1 MKHVFTCI
9 LLLLTCV
16 GYAREWKSLRQYRNI
31 NGSDSIAQG
40 HWLKKDRKRN
50 TATWQAA
57 NQYNILTADGYAH
70 YDNFSQKRDF
80 YKWVDDYRYSKGHEV
95 KWAGNAYIISKQLA
109 YLDKWVVRVLV
120 VNNKQF
126 TRFVQESNALIL
138 KNIYP
143 ELKGLYKRAKPLT
156 GESACEWDSVTIYKE
171 QCLVLDTLYKKQPK
185 SVMRKFGN
193 MAAGKGLYGIAV
205 KKKMRMK
212 GDIRD
217 CNNRCAYGLHTMAVY
232 YDNKHC
238 RK

>member
-1 MKHVFTCI
+1 MAVAH
-9 LLLLTCV
+9 
-16 GYAREWKSLRQYRNI
+16 AREWKSIRQYHKTTGI
-31 NGSDSIAQG
+31 DTLGVHD
-40 HWLKKDRKRN
+40 WLRKDRKKETERWHTVNATNLN
-50 TATWQAA
+50 TT
-57 NQYNILTADGYAH
+57 DGYIH

-80 YKWVDDYRYSKGHEV
+80 YKWIDDYRYSKGHEV

-109 YLDKWVVRVLV
+109 YLDKWVVRVMV

-143 ELKGLYKRAKPLT
+143 ELKGLYKRATPLT
-156 GESACEWDSVTIYKE
+156 GESACDWDSVTIYKE
-171 QCLVLDTLYKKQPK
+171 QCLVLDTLYKKQPE

-193 MAAGKGLYGIAV
+193 MAAGKGLYSIV
-205 KKKMRMK
+205 VRKKMRMK